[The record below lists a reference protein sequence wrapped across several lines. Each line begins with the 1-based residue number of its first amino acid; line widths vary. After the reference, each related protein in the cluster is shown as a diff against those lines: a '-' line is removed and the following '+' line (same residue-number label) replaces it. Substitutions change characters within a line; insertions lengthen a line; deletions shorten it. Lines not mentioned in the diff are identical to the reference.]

1 MKKSAGILL
10 FKRDKDKVWYFLVHP
25 GGPFWKNKD
34 QGAWS
39 VPKGE
44 IMDGEDA
51 LERAKIEFQEETGQA
66 VEGEFIPLSSI
77 RQKGGKIV
85 HAWAV
90 EGDIDLG
97 SLSSNTFDLEW
108 PPKSGKIIKVPEVD
122 QWEWFTF
129 EESKTKIN
137 SAQIAFLLEVQK
149 ALETNK

>member
-10 FKRDKDKVWYFLVHP
+10 FKRDKDKVWYFLVHS

-34 QGAWS
+34 LGAWS

-51 LERAKIEFQEETGQA
+51 LERAKIEFQEETGQT

-77 RQKGGKIV
+77 QQKGGKIV

-129 EESKTKIN
+129 QEARTKIN

-149 ALETNK
+149 RLEINK